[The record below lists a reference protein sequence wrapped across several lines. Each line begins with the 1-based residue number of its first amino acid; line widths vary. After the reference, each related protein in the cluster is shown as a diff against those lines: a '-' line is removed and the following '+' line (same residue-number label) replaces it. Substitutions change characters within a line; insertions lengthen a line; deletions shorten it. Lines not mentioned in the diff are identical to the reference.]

1 EPLVQSSGDPIVP
14 FFNLLQG
21 LATREGYLNFGFIL
35 VTVPKELD
43 IIREGRGRKDLIHR
57 MREISLDLTY
67 VYDDQ
72 FARRL
77 WELLSQEFNF
87 KDVAREIVVDETLI
101 ALGEIITRNDL
112 SDGPRTVINT
122 FKRMVQRYMTYGTGA
137 EPYTP
142 IDMIDD
148 FVSGAIAFSG

>member
-1 EPLVQSSGDPIVP
+1 LYDRTTNRSLEQEAEREGVSIGTLQKWVDERRFTIDLQADEYIRYFEDVTSIVREAGYDGLILLPDEIQQYIEPLVQSSGDPIVP

-77 WELLSQEFNF
+77 W
-87 KDVAREIVVDETLI
+87 
-101 ALGEIITRNDL
+101 
-112 SDGPRTVINT
+112 
-122 FKRMVQRYMTYGTGA
+122 
-137 EPYTP
+137 
-142 IDMIDD
+142 
-148 FVSGAIAFSG
+148 